1 MRWPIPRQ
9 KTDTYRS
16 NLVVTNG
23 GKTDAQV
30 AISLFDTNGK
40 SLTTYNLTVP
50 AGKGVQDLEPFKN
63 RANAPDLDW
72 GFATVTVLKGTNVL
86 SSASLID
93 MKTNDPTTI
102 PAKQ

>member
-1 MRWPIPRQ
+1 M
-9 KTDTYRS
+9 TG
-16 NLVVTNG
+16 TNG
-23 GKTDAQV
+23 NCTIPSTAT
-30 AISLFDTNGK
+30 AIS
-40 SLTTYNLTVP
+40 YNLTVP
-50 AGKGVQDLEPFKN
+50 VGAGVQDLEPFKN

-72 GFATVTVLKGTNVL
+72 GFATVTVLKGSNVL